1 MVIAIDNQLNIR
13 DLTQVSIDN
22 FMVLAKHKLK
32 MKPQDKS
39 FGLHVR
45 SCGSC
50 DSMEQ
55 VLSILV
61 CLYHSSSICFSLG
74 TTL

>member
-1 MVIAIDNQLNIR
+1 MVIAIDNLLNIH

-45 SCGSC
+45 SCGSQQQLGA
-50 DSMEQ
+50 SFINTR
-55 VLSILV
+55 LSL
-61 CLYHSSSICFSLG
+61 LF
-74 TTL
+74 